1 MIKFK
6 VRDKRNKGWFFI
18 DNDYL
23 NGYAK
28 LFGPIGTGVYL
39 SLCRHA
45 DSEQKSF
52 PSQKLIAKELHI
64 GERTVRDY
72 LKILADHHLIAIHRE
87 KGDGARWLNNV
98 YTLLDKDEW
107 IKPQA
112 PVASGGHKVRKNQR
126 QPATPPEA
134 PESRNQ
140 RHGLPTKNTHRKET
154 HIRKERKITNT
165 EDEQQRISEIKRN
178 IRTLVGSKSVA

>member
-1 MIKFK
+1 MMNFK
-6 VRDKRNKGWFFI
+6 VRDRRNKGWFFI

-28 LFGPIGTGVYL
+28 FFGPIGSGVYL

-45 DSEQKSF
+45 GTGQKSF
-52 PSQKLIAKELHI
+52 PSQKLIAQELNI

-72 LKILADHHLIAIHRE
+72 LKILADHHLIAIARE
-87 KGDGARWLNNV
+87 RHEGKWLNNV
-98 YTLLDKDEW
+98 YTLLDKSEW

-112 PVASGGHKVRKNQR
+112 AVASGTKGKKQHSPEANGDSNQR
-126 QPATPPEA
+126 QP
-134 PESRNQ
+134 
-140 RHGLPTKNTHRKET
+140 LPTKNTNRKET

-165 EDEQQRISEIKRN
+165 EDEARRIEGIKRN
-178 IRTLVGSKSVA
+178 IRSLVGSKSI